1 MVMKRLSLHIVSAM
15 AIGAASLAG
24 AAPAAIEQGQWP
36 FSATPRASFSE
47 PWAMTFLPD
56 GTALVTEKR
65 GALKRVDVKTGKVQA
80 IDGVPE
86 VAYGGQGGFG
96 DVILHPDFAQNNIIY
111 LSYVE
116 HGDGDNRGAAVAR
129 AKLELGAEGGSLSDT
144 QVIWQQTPKVSGKGH
159 YGHRLAFGPDG
170 KLWIS
175 SGERQKFKP
184 AQDMEST
191 MGKILRLNA
200 DGSVPDDNPFA
211 DKGGVT
217 AQIWSLGHR
226 NPLGIAFDDQG
237 RLWEHEM
244 GPEGG
249 DEFNL
254 IQKAGNYGYPE
265 VSNGDHYGGRPIPD
279 HDTRPE
285 FIAPKISWTPVISPA
300 GMIIYD
306 GDRFAD
312 WKGDAF
318 IGGLSAEALVRV
330 TLNGEA
336 ASEAARYDM
345 GARIREVEQGPDGSI
360 WLLEDGDGGRLLE
373 LSPK

>member
-1 MVMKRLSLHIVSAM
+1 MKRVHLQVAGTIAL
-15 AIGAASLAG
+15 GLASLTAT
-24 AAPAAIEQGQWP
+24 AAEAIKEDQWP
-36 FSATPRASFSE
+36 FSATQRATFSE

-65 GALKRVDVKTGKVQA
+65 GALKHVDVKSGQTHDIK
-80 IDGVPE
+80 GVPD
-86 VAYGGQGGFG
+86 VAYGGQGGLG
-96 DVILHPDFAQNNIIY
+96 DVIAHPDFAQNKLIY
-111 LSYVE
+111 LSYAE
-116 HGDGDNRGAAVAR
+116 KGDGDNRGAAVAR
-129 AKLELGAEGGSLSDT
+129 ARLELGSDGGSLSDV
-144 QVIWQQTPKVSGKGH
+144 QVIWQQTPKVSGGGH

-175 SGERQKFKP
+175 SGERQKFTP

-191 MGKILRLNA
+191 MGKILRLND

-226 NPLGIAFDDQG
+226 NPLGIAFDAEG

-254 IQKAGNYGYPE
+254 IQKSGNYGYPE
-265 VSNGDHYGGRPIPD
+265 VSNGVHYGGKPIPD

-285 FIAPKISWTPVISPA
+285 FIAPKITWTPVISPA
-300 GMIIYD
+300 GMMIYN

-318 IGGLSAEALVRV
+318 IGGLSSRGLVRV
-330 TLNGEA
+330 TLDGED

-360 WLLEDGDGGRLLE
+360 WVLEDGNGGRLLE
-373 LSPK
+373 LQPK

>member
-1 MVMKRLSLHIVSAM
+1 MKRVHLQVAGTIAL
-15 AIGAASLAG
+15 GLASLT
-24 AAPAAIEQGQWP
+24 AAAAEAIKEDQWP
-36 FSATPRASFSE
+36 FSATQRATFSE

-65 GALKRVDVKTGKVQA
+65 GALKHVDVKSGQTHDIK
-80 IDGVPE
+80 GVPD
-86 VAYGGQGGFG
+86 VAYGGQGGLG
-96 DVILHPDFAQNNIIY
+96 DVIAHPDFAQNKLIY
-111 LSYVE
+111 LSYAE
-116 HGDGDNRGAAVAR
+116 KGDGDNRGAAVAR
-129 AKLELGAEGGSLSDT
+129 ATLELGSDGGSLSDV
-144 QVIWQQTPKVSGKGH
+144 QVIWQQTPKVSGGGH

-175 SGERQKFKP
+175 SGERQKFTP

-191 MGKILRLNA
+191 MGKILRLND

-226 NPLGIAFDDQG
+226 NPLGIAFDAEG

-254 IQKAGNYGYPE
+254 IQKSGNYGYPE
-265 VSNGDHYGGRPIPD
+265 VSNGVHYGGKSIPD

-285 FIAPKISWTPVISPA
+285 FIAPKITWTPVISPA
-300 GMIIYD
+300 GLMIYN

-318 IGGLSAEALVRV
+318 MGGLSSRGLVRV
-330 TLNGEA
+330 TLDGEE

-360 WLLEDGDGGRLLE
+360 WVLEDGNGGRLLE
-373 LSPK
+373 LQPK

>member
-1 MVMKRLSLHIVSAM
+1 MAMKKLSLQILSAV
-15 AIGAASLAG
+15 AAGAASLAI
-24 AAPAAIEQGQWP
+24 AAPATVEKSQWP
-36 FSATPRASFSE
+36 FGVTPRASFSE

-65 GALKRVDVKTGKVQA
+65 GALKHVDVKTGTVHE
-80 IDGVPE
+80 ITGVPE
-86 VAYGGQGGFG
+86 VAYGGQGGLG
-96 DVILHPDFAQNNIIY
+96 DVILHPDFAQNNVIY
-111 LSYVE
+111 LSYAE
-116 HGDGDNRGAAVAR
+116 HGEDGNRGAAVTR
-129 AKLELGAEGGSLSDT
+129 ATLKRSADGGELLDPK
-144 QVIWQQTPKVSGKGH
+144 VIWRQSPKVSGKGH

-170 KLWIS
+170 KLWIT
-175 SGERQKFKP
+175 SGERQKFTP
-184 AQDMEST
+184 AQDMNANL
-191 MGKILRLNA
+191 GKVIRLNE
-200 DGSVPDDNPFA
+200 DGSVPADNPFA

-226 NPLGIAFDDQG
+226 NPLGIAFDAQG

-254 IQKAGNYGYPE
+254 IQKGGNYGYPE

-285 FIAPKISWTPVISPA
+285 FIAPKVSWTPVISPA
-300 GMIIYD
+300 GLIIYD

-330 TLNGEA
+330 TMNGEEA
-336 ASEAARYDM
+336 REAARYNM
-345 GARIREVEQGPDGSI
+345 KTRIREVEQGPDGSV

-373 LSPK
+373 LQPK

>member
-111 LSYVE
+111 LSYAE
-116 HGDGDNRGAAVAR
+116 PGDGDNRGAAVAR

-244 GPEGG
+244 GPQGG

-336 ASEAARYDM
+336 ASEAARYNM

>member
-1 MVMKRLSLHIVSAM
+1 MKRVPLQVAGTIAL
-15 AIGAASLAG
+15 GFASLAAT
-24 AAPAAIEQGQWP
+24 AAEAIEQDQWP
-36 FSATPRASFSE
+36 FSATPRATFSE

-65 GALKRVDVKTGKVQA
+65 GALKHVDVNTGETHDIK
-80 IDGVPE
+80 GVPD

-96 DVILHPDFAQNNIIY
+96 DVIIHPDFAQNKRIY
-111 LSYVE
+111 LSYAE
-116 HGDGDNRGAAVAR
+116 KGDGGDRGAAVAR
-129 AKLELGAEGGSLSDT
+129 ATLALGPDGGSLSDV
-144 QVIWQQTPKVSGKGH
+144 QVIWRQTPKVSGGGH

-175 SGERQKFKP
+175 SGDRQKFTP
-184 AQDMEST
+184 AQDMKST
-191 MGKILRLNA
+191 MGKILRLND

-226 NPLGIAFDDQG
+226 NPLGIAFDAQG
-237 RLWEHEM
+237 RLWEQEM

-249 DEFNL
+249 DELNL
-254 IQKAGNYGYPE
+254 IQKGGNYGYPE

-285 FIAPKISWTPVISPA
+285 FIAPKITWTPVISPA
-300 GMIIYD
+300 GLMIYS
-306 GDRFAD
+306 GDQFAD
-312 WKGDAF
+312 WKGNAF
-318 IGGLSAEALVRV
+318 VGGLSARGLVRI
-330 TLNGEA
+330 TLSGEE
-336 ASEAARYDM
+336 ASEAARYGM

-360 WLLEDGDGGRLLE
+360 WVLEDGDDGRLLQ
-373 LSPK
+373 LQPK

>member
-1 MVMKRLSLHIVSAM
+1 MKRLSLHIVSAM

-111 LSYVE
+111 LSYAE
-116 HGDGDNRGAAVAR
+116 PGDGDNRGAAVAR

-244 GPEGG
+244 GPQGG

-336 ASEAARYDM
+336 ASEAARYNM

>member
-1 MVMKRLSLHIVSAM
+1 MKRVHLQVAGTIAL
-15 AIGAASLAG
+15 GFASLAAT
-24 AAPAAIEQGQWP
+24 AAEAIQEDQWP
-36 FSATPRASFSE
+36 FSATERATFSE

-65 GALKRVDVKTGKVQA
+65 GALKHADVKTGQTHDIK
-80 IDGVPE
+80 GVPD
-86 VAYGGQGGFG
+86 VAYGGQGGLG
-96 DVILHPDFAQNNIIY
+96 DVIAHPDFAQNKLIY
-111 LSYVE
+111 LSYAE
-116 HGDGDNRGAAVAR
+116 KGDGDNRGAAVAR
-129 AKLELGAEGGSLSDT
+129 ATLELGNDGGSLSDV
-144 QVIWQQTPKVSGKGH
+144 QVIWQQTPKVSGGGH

-175 SGERQKFKP
+175 SGDRQKFTP

-191 MGKILRLNA
+191 MGKILRLND

-226 NPLGIAFDDQG
+226 NPLGIAFDAEG

-254 IQKAGNYGYPE
+254 VQKGGNYGYPE
-265 VSNGDHYGGRPIPD
+265 VSNGDHYGGRPIPN

-285 FIAPKISWTPVISPA
+285 FIAPKITWTPVISPA
-300 GMIIYD
+300 GLMIYN

-312 WKGDAF
+312 WNGDAF
-318 IGGLSAEALVRV
+318 IGGLSARGLVRV
-330 TLNGEA
+330 TLDGEE

-360 WLLEDGDGGRLLE
+360 WVLEDGNGGRLLE
-373 LSPK
+373 LQPK